1 MAKKRFRDKNFAA
14 SADKSRQLTRDLGG
28 APAGEDDEQEL
39 PDEQVGGRAR
49 LRRMTAPAERSEA
62 DPADRSGSSVDTEG
76 LEGQVITSWSAGCKV
91 RREGRDF
98 DCTLPSQVAAGQQS
112 NLAVGDRVLFVPGSD
127 DGKQPGRVLEVL
139 PRSTRLARPDPLLK
153 HLERVVAANIDLVV
167 QVSSVIKP
175 DFRPA
180 LIDRYLIAIEQG
192 GAQPI
197 LCVNKVDL
205 LDEACLADLEE
216 ELAPYRALGLEIV
229 LCSARDRSGVE
240 RLRQLLAGKTA
251 VFVGHS
257 GVGKSSLL
265 NSLDPDAGARIGD
278 ISEYFNKGRHT
289 TTRASLY
296 QLPGDITV
304 IDTPGIR
311 EFGLLDLDAEGLRFY
326 FPDLQELAAGCR
338 FSNCSHSHEPGCA
351 VREAAEE
358 DDRLAVRY
366 MTYLRLLESLD
377 STARSR

>member
-1 MAKKRFRDKNFAA
+1 MAKKRFRDKNFSAA
-14 SADKSRQLTRDLGG
+14 ADKSRQLTRDLGG
-28 APAGEDDEQEL
+28 APADAEADL
-39 PDEQVGGRAR
+39 TDEQVGGRAR
-49 LRRMTAPAERSEA
+49 LRRMAAPAEKNAAETRGESAGE
-62 DPADRSGSSVDTEG
+62 S
-76 LEGQVITSWSAGCKV
+76 LEGQVVSAWSGGCKV
-91 RREGRDF
+91 RRDGQDF
-98 DCTLPSQVAAGQQS
+98 DCKLPSQLAAGQQS
-112 NLAVGDRVLFVPGSD
+112 NLAVGDRVLFVPGSE
-127 DGKQPGRVLEVL
+127 DGKLTGLVLEVL
-139 PRSTRLARPDPLLK
+139 PRTTRLARPDPLLK
-153 HLERVVAANIDLVV
+153 HLERVVAANVDLVV

-205 LDEACLADLEE
+205 LDEECLADLEE

-265 NSLDPDAGARIGD
+265 NSLDPDAGARIGE

-366 MTYLRLLESLD
+366 MTYLRLLESLEPP
-377 STARSR
+377 ARNRT